1 MRVNTYLHTYLLRL
15 RKGQAVH
22 RTANLPKVW
31 DEAVA
36 IAKLMPRLEV
46 DGNRIRVK
54 EELEEFKLV
63 ISYKEAQIILPAPG
77 KYTLRELWL
86 HQPEPRSEFFSFASS
101 FGLYAKRNTSVVKKK
116 KSKGYVKWVVLA
128 NAG

>member
-1 MRVNTYLHTYLLRL
+1 MRVNTYLHRYLLRL

-63 ISYKEAQIILPAPG
+63 VSSKEAEIIMPAPG

-101 FGLYAKRNTSVVKKK
+101 FGLYAKRNTSLVTKK
-116 KSKGYVKWVVLA
+116 KSNGYVKWLILE

>member
-1 MRVNTYLHTYLLRL
+1 VNSYLHTYLLRL

-22 RTANLPKVW
+22 RTANLTKVW

-54 EELEEFKLV
+54 EDVEQFKLV
-63 ISYKEAQIILPAPG
+63 VSSSESQIVLPAPG
-77 KYTLRELWL
+77 RYTLRELWL
-86 HQPEPRSEFFSFASS
+86 HQPEPRSEFFSFAST
-101 FGLYAKRNTSVVKKK
+101 FGLYAKRNPSLVKKK
-116 KSKGYVKWVVLA
+116 KSNGYVKWLILE